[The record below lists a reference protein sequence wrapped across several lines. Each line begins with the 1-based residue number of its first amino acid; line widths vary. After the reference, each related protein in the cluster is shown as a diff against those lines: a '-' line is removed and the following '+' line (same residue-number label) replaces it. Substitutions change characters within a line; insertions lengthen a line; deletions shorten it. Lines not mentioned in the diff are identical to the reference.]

1 MNTTPLECKKILEQ
15 HYKTKFQGVV
25 LYGSYASHEE
35 TEGSDLDLLV
45 LLKQPF
51 DYFQE
56 LRRIVD
62 LLYVIQLE
70 SDALI
75 SAKPAD
81 IEAYRQG
88 ELQLYRNILRE
99 GITV

>member
-1 MNTTPLECKKILEQ
+1 MQC
-15 HYKTKFQGVV
+15 QGVV
-25 LYGSYASHEE
+25 LYGSYARHEE

-56 LRRIVD
+56 LRRIVE
-62 LLYVIQLE
+62 LLYAVQLE
-70 SDALI
+70 SNVLI

-81 IEAYRQG
+81 IEAYRHS
-88 ELQLYRNILRE
+88 EIQLYRNILRE
-99 GITV
+99 GIAV

>member
-1 MNTTPLECKKILEQ
+1 MN
-15 HYKTKFQGVV
+15 
-25 LYGSYASHEE
+25 
-35 TEGSDLDLLV
+35 
-45 LLKQPF
+45 
-51 DYFQE
+51 DYH
-56 LRRIVD
+56 RIVD